1 MGSISSAGTGWV
13 TVTISGLGDINE
25 TYSITESADMTAEE
39 KNAIGTGTPTGATM
53 DDLGIDG
60 ATNDTLK
67 ITVEKDSAIAGGDSV
82 KFSAALTAAAA
93 DNYSYDVVVKTTAGD
108 VKLPGVKGTTA
119 VDDYLEITSDVTIT
133 DIVVSETPKFAI
145 DEENTKVI
153 DSKTVQIAFNLA
165 VADEAG
171 EALDRGDFAAG
182 TGVAVVNVTVIDEKT
197 IQVQLNTTMDDNDTI
212 VLDAAK
218 FASKDDSGNKFSAD
232 QTITID
238 LTDGVY
244 SIDSIA

>member
-39 KNAIGTGTPTGATM
+39 KAVIGTSPTATGL

-67 ITVEKDSAIAGGDSV
+67 ITVEKVSAIASGDSV

-93 DNYSYDVVVKTTAGD
+93 DNYSYDVVVKTNAGD
-108 VKLPGVKGTTA
+108 VKLPGVKDTTA
-119 VDDYLEITSDVTIT
+119 VDEYLEITGDVTIT

-153 DSKTVQIAFNLA
+153 DSKTVRLQP
-165 VADEAG
+165 G
-171 EALDRGDFAAG
+171 CCR
-182 TGVAVVNVTVIDEKT
+182 
-197 IQVQLNTTMDDNDTI
+197 
-212 VLDAAK
+212 
-218 FASKDDSGNKFSAD
+218 
-232 QTITID
+232 
-238 LTDGVY
+238 
-244 SIDSIA
+244 